1 MTACFPER
9 LPGGVVAAA
18 VRLLYHDH
26 NLYIR
31 LDSAYLNDQLRPQQP
46 RSDSGLRPASIP

>member
-1 MTACFPER
+1 
-9 LPGGVVAAA
+9 VAAA